1 MFNNII
7 RSLALRISFILAL
20 EDRIFRNILENNSH
34 RLCRFKALFRIGL
47 DRIVYIIY
55 RIQFAVRHLHIEDK
69 LDFLARF
76 EVQLFRI
83 LHANRIVAHHE
94 RNFIIRIDNGVF
106 HVTIHIR
113 MCHIGIISLN
123 NTDRISF
130 FQIFLRIQGKLFRSF
145 LVILIQVFNFRN
157 RRSFVHINHADGND
171 NRRIHGV
178 IKISG
183 RLTIIG
189 NLDLNVKQAIRR
201 FIVKLCALLDK
212 DFSRSR
218 FNIVQFSD
226 MLIVCSST
234 SISGKIEREGQ
245 HITVHVRGL
254 NVTFG
259 IGSHSSSRFAIF
271 RNREFS
277 TFSLRLVIHRSNKH
291 RCSIFIFRFVLICIN
306 NPKFKIITFKGISTF
321 RTLRQI
327 VILFKSKDKFASR

>member
-1 MFNNII
+1 M
-7 RSLALRISFILAL
+7 
-20 EDRIFRNILENNSH
+20 
-34 RLCRFKALFRIGL
+34 
-47 DRIVYIIY
+47 
-55 RIQFAVRHLHIEDK
+55 
-69 LDFLARF
+69 
-76 EVQLFRI
+76 
-83 LHANRIVAHHE
+83 
-94 RNFIIRIDNGVF
+94 
-106 HVTIHIR
+106 TIHIR

-226 MLIVCSST
+226 MLIIIRIV
-234 SISGKIEREGQ
+234 IIVSGQVKREGQ

-277 TFSLRLVIHRSNKH
+277 TFSLRLVIHRINKH
-291 RCSIFIFRFVLICIN
+291 RCSIFIFRCV
-306 NPKFKIITFKGISTF
+306 
-321 RTLRQI
+321 
-327 VILFKSKDKFASR
+327 VI